1 MLHLTKYWDDLHVL
15 HVNREEP
22 RAHYIPYADE
32 RSAQSAKRGQ
42 SPLYQTLNGQWKFR
56 YYNSVHEVKDAFYED
71 GVDVS
76 GWDDLLVPSCWQS
89 NGYDQMH
96 YSNVNYPF
104 PCDPPF
110 VPDRNPAGLYI
121 RDFQVRE
128 EWLGKQKHVVFEG
141 VNSCFYLWVN
151 GSFVGYSQGS
161 RMPAEFDLTPYLRD
175 GSNRMSVMVLK
186 WSDGSY
192 LEDQDAWRYSGIFRD
207 VYLLAR
213 SESRVRDVFYR
224 ADLSEGLDQS
234 VVQCTIDT
242 VGSVDVT
249 IQLVDASGVK
259 QGEASGT
266 IDGSATFSLTVEQP
280 ELWHAE
286 RPYLY
291 SLFVTGGGEVLHFKV
306 GMRKVEVRDG
316 VFLINGQAVKL
327 KGVNRH
333 DSHPELGQTIPL
345 KHMIQDLHLMKR
357 HNVNTVR
364 TSHYPN
370 DSRFLD
376 LCDELGFYVIDE
388 ADLECHGVLHAG
400 DYHMLTKDPAWEAA
414 FIERAIRMVER
425 DKNHACIVM
434 WSMGNESGYGV
445 NHIAMA
451 RWTKERDSSRV
462 IHYEGAAL
470 KYNGHPD
477 TDCLDVNSR
486 MYATVQEL
494 LDYATNESL
503 NKPLLQCEY
512 SYAMGNSCGDLQDYW
527 DVIYKYP
534 KLMGGCVWEWCD
546 HGIKAVSPEGEAYF
560 AYGGDFGDK
569 PSDGNF
575 CIDGLVSP
583 DRIPHTNLL
592 ELKKV
597 NAPVL
602 LEAEELSKGLVRVT
616 NRYDFIDLSDCVM
629 AWKVERDGET
639 MEQGLLPVLHTAPKQ
654 SEVIEV
660 PYTIPAEGGRWFL
673 QITVMQSRDTRWA
686 AAGHEL
692 TSEQFELPAPH
703 SSIDQE
709 TTIAWKPSLKVR
721 TEGSE
726 VTIEGFDFLHVF
738 DLQAGTFTRVT
749 KHGVPLLLQGM
760 PKFHI
765 WRAPADNDRKIKV
778 FWRQEGYDRIETKVY
793 RSEMTLSAAD
803 KVRFEVE
810 FSLGGYIKLPI
821 LRGTSIW
828 EIDGEGVIT
837 VAAEMKVREE
847 LPYLPRIGLQWM
859 MPGGNEEVEYFGYGP
874 HESYVDKRRS
884 VRKGKYALTVDE
896 MYQSYVVPQ
905 ENGSRYGTEWAT
917 VSNALGMGLKFT
929 SPGSSYSF
937 QALHYTP
944 EDLTEAMHTYE
955 LKRRKE
961 TIVHLDH
968 RMNGIGSSS
977 CGTDLLEAYQ
987 LSDKEFAFKLEI
999 APVMKEDE

>member
-1 MLHLTKYWDDLHVL
+1 MLQITKYWDDLDVL

-22 RAHYIPYADE
+22 RAHYIPYADD
-32 RSAQSAKRGQ
+32 RSAKLAKRAH
-42 SPLYQTLNGQWKFR
+42 SPFYQTLNGQWKFR
-56 YYNSVHEVKDAFYED
+56 YYKSVHEVKEAFYED

-76 GWDDLLVPSCWQS
+76 DWDDLIVPSCWQT

-128 EWLGKQKHVVFEG
+128 EWVDKKKYVVFEG

-161 RMPAEFDLTPYLRD
+161 RMPAEFDLSPYLRS
-175 GSNRMSVMVLK
+175 GSNRMAVMVLK

-213 SESRVRDVFYR
+213 SECRIRDVFYQTE
-224 ADLSEGLDQS
+224 LSDSFDKS
-234 VVQCTIDT
+234 VLQCTIDT
-242 VGSVDVT
+242 VGSVEVS
-249 IQLVDASGVK
+249 IQLVDADGVK
-259 QGEASGT
+259 RGEASGT
-266 IDGSATFSLTVEQP
+266 IDGSATFNLAVEQP
-280 ELWHAE
+280 KLWNAE

-291 SLFVTGGGEVLHFKV
+291 SLFVCGGGEVLHFRV
-306 GMRKVEVRDG
+306 GMRKIEVQDG

-345 KHMIQDLHLMKR
+345 NHMIQDLYLMKR
-357 HNVNTVR
+357 HNVNTIR

-370 DSRFLD
+370 DPRFLD

-388 ADLECHGVLHAG
+388 ADLESHGVLHAG
-400 DYHMLTKDPAWEAA
+400 DYHMLAKNPTWEKA
-414 FIERAIRMVER
+414 FLERAIRMVER
-425 DKNHACIVM
+425 DKNHASVIM
-434 WSMGNESGYGV
+434 WSLGNESGYGI
-445 NHIAMA
+445 NHITMA
-451 RWTKERDSSRV
+451 RWTKERDSSRL

-494 LDYATNESL
+494 LDYATDKSL
-503 NKPLLQCEY
+503 NKPLLLCEY
-512 SYAMGNSCGDLQDYW
+512 SHAMGNSCGDLQDYW
-527 DVIYKYP
+527 DVIYKYS

-546 HGIKAVSPEGEAYF
+546 HGIKSVSSEGEIFF
-560 AYGGDFGDK
+560 AYGGDFGDM
-569 PSDGNF
+569 PNDGNF

-597 NAPVL
+597 IAPVL
-602 LEAEELSKGLVRVT
+602 LEAEDVSKGLLRVT
-616 NRYDFIDLSDCVM
+616 NRYDFVDLSECVI
-629 AWKVERDGET
+629 AWKVECDGET
-639 MEQGLLPVLHTAPKQ
+639 IEQGQLPLLHTAPKQ
-654 SEVIEV
+654 SEIIEV
-660 PYTIPAEGGRWFL
+660 PYSSPAASGRWFL
-673 QITVMQSRDTRWA
+673 HVTVMQRNDTRWA
-686 AAGHEL
+686 AAGYEI
-692 TSEQFELPAPH
+692 TSEQFELPAAH
-703 SSIDQE
+703 LCANQE
-709 TTIAWKPSLKVR
+709 STVAWKSTLTVK
-721 TEGSE
+721 TYGAE
-726 VTIEGFDFLHVF
+726 VWIEGFDFLHVF
-738 DLQAGTFTRVT
+738 DLQAGAFTQVT
-749 KHGVPLLLQGM
+749 KHGVPLLQGM

-765 WRAPADNDRKIKV
+765 WRAPVDNDRKIKML
-778 FWRQEGYDRIETKVY
+778 WKQEGYDRIETKIY
-793 RSEMTLSAAD
+793 RSEMTQASID

-821 LRGTSIW
+821 LRGLAIW
-828 EIDGEGVIT
+828 EVDGEGVIT
-837 VAAEMKVREE
+837 VATEMKVREE
-847 LPYLPRIGLQWM
+847 LPYLPRIGLQWI
-859 MPGGNEEVEYFGYGP
+859 MPSGNEEVEYFGYGP
-874 HESYVDKRRS
+874 HESYIDKRRS

-896 MYQSYVVPQ
+896 MYHSYVVPQ

-917 VSNALGMGLKFT
+917 VSNALGMGLRFT
-929 SPGSSYSF
+929 SPGSEYSF

-944 EDLTEAMHTYE
+944 EDLTSAMHTHE

-977 CGTDLLEAYQ
+977 CGTDLLEPYQ
-987 LSDKEFAFKLEI
+987 LSDKQFAFKLQI
-999 APVMKEDE
+999 APIMKEDE